1 HNFSWADRRQEDQI
15 FERIHRMRQLI
26 Q

>member
-1 HNFSWADRRQEDQI
+1 FSWADRRQEDQI